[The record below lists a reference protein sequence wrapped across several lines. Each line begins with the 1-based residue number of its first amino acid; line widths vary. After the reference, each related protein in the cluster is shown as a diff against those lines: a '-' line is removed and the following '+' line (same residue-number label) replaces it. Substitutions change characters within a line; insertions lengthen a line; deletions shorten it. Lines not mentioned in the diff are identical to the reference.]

1 MTEGFFNVRQ
11 RVSRLSSG
19 PTGHR
24 AGQRPV
30 SSTRPDISFTGAP
43 KIGGSMLGTQFYRW
57 TYSSV
62 LTVLLLAGGPIRKAP
77 AEDGPGSDRLVV
89 ARLQY
94 GGGGDW
100 YNDRSILPNLM
111 REIEHR
117 TKIAV
122 AGQEAIV
129 KLTDA
134 ELFQYPFLF
143 MTGHG
148 NVKFDQ
154 EEAERLRLYLR
165 SGGFLYIDDDYGMDK
180 AVRREL
186 RKIFPDQEL
195 FELPFSHRIYHLMY
209 DFPDGLPKIHEHDG
223 KPPQGFGLFQEGRL
237 VLFYTYETNISDGW
251 ADPEVHQDPQQ
262 IREQAF
268 QMGVNILLFAMLH

>member
-1 MTEGFFNVRQ
+1 VD
-11 RVSRLSSG
+11 
-19 PTGHR
+19 
-24 AGQRPV
+24 RPGV
-30 SSTRPDISFTGAP
+30 DALI
-43 KIGGSMLGTQFYRW
+43 
-57 TYSSV
+57 
-62 LTVLLLAGGPIRKAP
+62 
-77 AEDGPGSDRLVV
+77 V

-111 REIEHR
+111 REMELRTGIE
-117 TKIAV
+117 T
-122 AGQEAIV
+122 AGQEVIV

-148 NVKFDQ
+148 NVRFDQ
-154 EEAERLRLYLR
+154 EEAERLRLYLTA
-165 SGGFLYIDDDYGMDK
+165 GGFLYIDDDYGLDE

-186 RKIFPDQEL
+186 KKIFPDRTL
-195 FELPFSHRIYHLMY
+195 TELPFSHPIYHLMY
-209 DFPDGLPKIHEHDG
+209 DFSGGLPKIHEHDN
-223 KPPQGFGLFQEGRL
+223 KVPQGFGLFHQGRL

-251 ADPEVHQDPQQ
+251 ADPEVHQDPPE

-268 QMGVNILLFAMLH
+268 RMGINILLYAMLF

>member
-1 MTEGFFNVRQ
+1 M
-11 RVSRLSSG
+11 SS
-19 PTGHR
+19 TGR
-24 AGQRPV
+24 EV
-30 SSTRPDISFTGAP
+30 SSAGAP
-43 KIGGSMLGTQFYRW
+43 KIGHSMLETQIYRW
-57 TYSSV
+57 TYTSILV
-62 LTVLLLAGGPIRKAP
+62 VLLLAGGPIREAQ
-77 AEDGPGSDRLVV
+77 AEGGQGQDRLVV

-111 REIEHR
+111 REIERR
-117 TKIAV
+117 TGIAA

-154 EEAERLRLYLR
+154 EEAERLRLYLS

-186 RKIFPDQEL
+186 KKVFPGQEL
-195 FELPFSHRIYHLMY
+195 IELPFNHPIYHLMY
-209 DFPDGLPKIHEHDG
+209 DFPSGLPKIHEHDG
-223 KPPQGFGLFQEGRL
+223 KPPRGWGLIHEDRL

-268 QMGVNILLFAMLH
+268 QMGVNILLYAMLH

>member
-1 MTEGFFNVRQ
+1 MPINIIYP
-11 RVSRLSSG
+11 RVYAIPLILLLLICGSLGGGWAEDR
-19 PTGHR
+19 
-24 AGQRPV
+24 
-30 SSTRPDISFTGAP
+30 TGADP
-43 KIGGSMLGTQFYRW
+43 LI
-57 TYSSV
+57 
-62 LTVLLLAGGPIRKAP
+62 
-77 AEDGPGSDRLVV
+77 V

-111 REIEHR
+111 REVEHR
-117 TKIAV
+117 TGVDA
-122 AGQEAIV
+122 AEQESIV

-148 NVKFDQ
+148 NVRFDQ
-154 EEAERLRLYLR
+154 EEAERLRLYLA
-165 SGGFLYIDDDYGMDK
+165 SGGFLYIDDDYGMDE

-186 RKIFPDQEL
+186 RKVFPDREL
-195 FELPFSHRIYHLMY
+195 IELPFDHPIYHLLY
-209 DFPDGLPKIHEHDG
+209 DFPNGLPKIHEHDG
-223 KPPQGFGLFQEGRL
+223 KAPQGFGLFHQGRL

-268 QMGVNILLFAMLH
+268 RMGVNILLYAMLF

>member
-1 MTEGFFNVRQ
+1 
-11 RVSRLSSG
+11 
-19 PTGHR
+19 
-24 AGQRPV
+24 V
-30 SSTRPDISFTGAP
+30 SSTGREVSSAGAP
-43 KIGGSMLGTQFYRW
+43 KIGHSMLETQIYRW
-57 TYSSV
+57 TYTSILV
-62 LTVLLLAGGPIRKAP
+62 VLLLAGGPIREAQ
-77 AEDGPGSDRLVV
+77 AEGGQGQDRLVV

-111 REIEHR
+111 REIERR
-117 TKIAV
+117 TGIAA

-154 EEAERLRLYLR
+154 EEAERLRLYLS

-186 RKIFPDQEL
+186 KKVFPGQEL
-195 FELPFSHRIYHLMY
+195 IELPFNHPIYHLMY
-209 DFPDGLPKIHEHDG
+209 DFPSGLPKIHEHDG
-223 KPPQGFGLFQEGRL
+223 KPPRGWGLIHEDRL

-268 QMGVNILLFAMLH
+268 QMGVNILLYAMLH